1 MAGPI
6 IDGGAL
12 ADHLGG
18 QADPELCDLIAAAI
32 SAVIA
37 ALVDAPAEPETEWA
51 AEATT
56 AALMAGADMF
66 KAATGTGGG
75 YQLDATSYTD
85 VYRMTPT
92 FLRRY
97 EPLFANVR
105 AIGGMIG

>member
-6 IDGGAL
+6 ISGPDL
-12 ADHLGG
+12 AAHLGG
-18 QADPELCDLIAAAI
+18 QADARLCDLLAAAV
-32 SAVIA
+32 SAIVA
-37 ALVDAPAEPETEWA
+37 ASNDAPADSDPWPPELEA
-51 AEATT
+51 AAT
-56 AALMAGADMF
+56 MAGADMY

-97 EPLFANVR
+97 EPFYANTR

>member
-6 IDGGAL
+6 ITGPDL
-12 ADHLGG
+12 AAHLGG
-18 QADPELCDLIAAAI
+18 QADAGLCELLAAAV

-37 ALVDAPAEPETEWA
+37 ASNDAPIDPDPWPATL
-51 AEATT
+51 EA
-56 AALMAGADMF
+56 AALMAGSDMY

-97 EPLFANVR
+97 EPLYATTR